1 MLLLSYVENN
11 DKRENEKNEYCESCM
26 YIMSE
31 NSILQHEDTEWLDP
45 LAVFTTSPEYI
56 YGVSH
61 IALPTKHRLNDK
73 KYHKASTVPNLL
85 LYTGQMIGKCNIR
98 AIIPS
103 TKNAMQ
109 WGQ

>member
-1 MLLLSYVENN
+1 MRKINTA
-11 DKRENEKNEYCESCM
+11 YCVCTVCQ
-26 YIMSE
+26 ILNLI

-45 LAVFTTSPEYI
+45 LAVFTTSPECI

-85 LYTGQMIGKCNIR
+85 LYTGQIIEKCNIR

-103 TKNAMQ
+103 TKNSMQ

>member
-1 MLLLSYVENN
+1 MGNN
-11 DKRENEKNEYCESCM
+11 DKRLNEKNEYCILCM
-26 YIMSE
+26 YSMSDIE
-31 NSILQHEDTEWLDP
+31 FNKLSILQHEDTEWLDP
-45 LAVFTTSPEYI
+45 LAVFTTSPECI

-85 LYTGQMIGKCNIR
+85 LYTGQIIVKCNIR

-103 TKNAMQ
+103 TENAMQ